1 MQIEMSTVGISSSAK
16 LLRQL
21 LVVAS
26 EVIVMD
32 CDGMPLIASD
42 CHLLPP
48 IASDCHGLR
57 L

>member
-1 MQIEMSTVGISSSAK
+1 LRAPVQIEMSTVGISSSAK

-42 CHLLPP
+42 CH
-48 IASDCHGLR
+48 
-57 L
+57 